1 MDPHTSSLS
10 RRAFMRRGACAA
22 LGTTGLLST
31 LAQLRVM
38 AASVAQQSAM
48 AVPAGDYKA
57 LVCVFLYGGND
68 ANNLL
73 IPYELGAY
81 NDYARARSIL
91 ALPRDTL
98 LPITPLRGGS
108 HALHPAAAG
117 LGTLFQEGRL
127 AVLANVGTLIA
138 PVTQRDYLRGS
149 AALPPQLFSHSDQ
162 SVQWQVALPDAV
174 RRTGWGGRVA
184 DLMVALNEN
193 QQVSM
198 AISLAGINSWQI
210 GNQTVQ
216 YQVTSSGPARIDMI
230 TADWAT
236 PARRD
241 AFLDLLALERRNLFE
256 QSIAAAT
263 QRTILNEREISAAL
277 AAAPEPTTPFADTD
291 LGRQL
296 RMIARLA
303 RIGPS
308 LGFRRQI
315 FFAGLGG
322 WDTHDDQLDAQADLI
337 GELSQGMHAFY
348 RATVEYGMAEQ
359 VTLFTASDF
368 GRTYSTNGKGS
379 DHGWGNH
386 HLIVGGAVRG
396 GDLYGQVPQL
406 VVDGP
411 DDTGQ
416 GRWIPTTSVDQYAA
430 TLARWFG
437 VAESNLPELF
447 PNLGNF
453 ATGNLGFL
461 T

>member
-1 MDPHTSSLS
+1 MNPNLSHLS
-10 RRAFMRRGACAA
+10 RRAFLRRGACAA

-31 LAQLRVM
+31 LSQLRVM
-38 AASVAQQSAM
+38 AGSVAQQTAM

-68 ANNLL
+68 ANNLVV
-73 IPYELGAY
+73 PYEQSAY

-91 ALPRDTL
+91 ALPRGTL
-98 LPITPLRGGS
+98 LPITPSNGGS
-108 HALHPAAAG
+108 YALHPGAVE
-117 LGTLFQEGRL
+117 LRTLFQEGRL
-127 AVLANVGTLIA
+127 ATVANVGTLIA
-138 PVTQRDYLRGS
+138 PVTQQDYWRGS

-162 SVQWQVALPDAV
+162 SVQWQVALPDSS

-184 DLMVALNEN
+184 DLIGAMNEN

-198 AISLAGINSWQI
+198 AITLAGINTWQV
-210 GNQTVQ
+210 GDQTVQ
-216 YQVTSSGPARIDMI
+216 YQVGQDGPVGINTLTSQWVEPV
-230 TADWAT
+230 
-236 PARRD
+236 RRD
-241 AFLDLLALERRNLFE
+241 AFLGLLETERRNLFE
-256 QSIAAAT
+256 QTITEAT
-263 QRTILNEREISAAL
+263 NRTIFNEREISAAL
-277 AAAPEPTTPFADTD
+277 ATVPQPTTAFADTD

-303 RIGPS
+303 KIGPS

-315 FFAGLGG
+315 FFAGIGG
-322 WDTHDDQLDAQADLI
+322 WDTHDDQLDAHDDLI
-337 GELSQGMHAFY
+337 AELSQGMNSFF
-348 RATVEYGMAEQ
+348 RATQEYGIADQ
-359 VTLFTASDF
+359 TTLFTASDF

-386 HLIVGGAVRG
+386 HFVLGGAVQG
-396 GDLYGQVPQL
+396 GALYGQFPQL
-406 VVDGP
+406 TIDGP

-437 VAESNLPELF
+437 VSESSLPELF

-453 ATGNLGFL
+453 ATNNLGFMA
-461 T
+461 